1 MFVMM
6 ALGPP
11 YSMLYEVRHRHR
23 ISHRVGLNE
32 PDVPQPFAPLLADE
46 RLGHVWFIQADS
58 IDVGYGVVTLS
69 YSMEYGGPSAIAD
82 DLFIQP
88 AFRGAGL
95 GKAAL
100 AEVCSFC
107 AGRGVRLIDVETGHD
122 NSAALA
128 LYHRAGFVETN
139 RVHLRLQLAEPTHCP
154 MRTPPS
160 HSSSIVVMMSARMAV
175 HRTHLDTSSARREC
189 G

>member
-1 MFVMM
+1 LTTRCARGVSVQMVCFSLIMGTLQTMRKAASGDLQLLV
-6 ALGPP
+6 ALMTEFYAESP
-11 YSMLYEVRHRHR
+11 YT
-23 ISHRVGLNE
+23 LNPRRAAE
-32 PDVPQPFAPLLADE
+32 AFAPLLADD

-58 IDVGYGVVTLS
+58 ADVGYVVVTLS
-69 YSMEYGGPSAIAD
+69 YSMEYAGPSAIVD

-100 AEVCSFC
+100 AEACSFC
-107 AGRGVRLIDVETGHD
+107 GGRGVRLIDVETGHD

-139 RVHLRLQLAEPTHCP
+139 RVHLRLQLAEPMHAP
-154 MRTPPS
+154 
-160 HSSSIVVMMSARMAV
+160 
-175 HRTHLDTSSARREC
+175 
-189 G
+189 